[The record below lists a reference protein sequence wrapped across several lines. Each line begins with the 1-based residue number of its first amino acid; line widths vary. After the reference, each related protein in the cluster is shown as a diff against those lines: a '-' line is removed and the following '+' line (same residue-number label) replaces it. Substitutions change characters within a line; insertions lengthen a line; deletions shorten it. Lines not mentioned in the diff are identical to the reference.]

1 MTCTSNDGYFE
12 LNDQVPISF
21 DQWKTILSKLKKEE
35 ISNQLE
41 SLIWFV
47 FFSLNEFHISLFY

>member
-41 SLIWFV
+41 SLI
-47 FFSLNEFHISLFY
+47 